1 MTDIDEYRLNRI
13 DQLIEEMGVQERA
26 RNRER
31 VDKDKKITELQET
44 ILAYSERVNNY
55 ELQVGEL
62 WKSIH
67 EQLLI
72 KDEQETKIDMYKT
85 KVNRLR
91 RTIGEY
97 IDKYGL
103 Q

>member
-1 MTDIDEYRLNRI
+1 MTDIDQYRLNRI

-31 VDKDKKITELQET
+31 VDKDKKIKELQET
-44 ILAYSERVNNY
+44 ILAYSERVNMY
-55 ELQVGEL
+55 EIKVG
-62 WKSIH
+62 K
-67 EQLLI
+67 
-72 KDEQETKIDMYKT
+72 
-85 KVNRLR
+85 LR

>member
-1 MTDIDEYRLNRI
+1 
-13 DQLIEEMGVQERA
+13 MGVQERA
-26 RNRER
+26 KNRER
-31 VDKDKKITELQET
+31 VDKDEKIKHLQKT

-55 ELQVGEL
+55 ELQVDDL
-62 WKSIH
+62 WKTIH

-72 KDEQETKIDMYKT
+72 KDEQENTIEMYKI

>member
-1 MTDIDEYRLNRI
+1 MTDIDQYRLNRI

-31 VDKDKKITELQET
+31 VDKDKKIKELQET
-44 ILAYSERVNNY
+44 ILAYSERVNMY
-55 ELQVGEL
+55 ELKVG
-62 WKSIH
+62 K
-67 EQLLI
+67 
-72 KDEQETKIDMYKT
+72 
-85 KVNRLR
+85 LR

>member
-1 MTDIDEYRLNRI
+1 
-13 DQLIEEMGVQERA
+13 MGVQERA

-31 VDKDKKITELQET
+31 VDKDKKIKELQET
-44 ILAYSERVNNY
+44 ILAYSKRVNNY
-55 ELQVGEL
+55 ELQVGDL
-62 WKSIH
+62 WKTIH

-72 KDEQETKIDMYKT
+72 KDEQENTIEMYKI
-85 KVNRLR
+85 KVNKLR

>member
-1 MTDIDEYRLNRI
+1 MTDIDQYRLDRI
-13 DQLIEEMGVQERA
+13 DELIEK
-26 RNRER
+26 N
-31 VDKDKKITELQET
+31 KHLQAT

-55 ELQVGEL
+55 ELQVGDL
-62 WKSIH
+62 WKTIH

-72 KDEQETKIDMYKT
+72 KDEQKTEIEMYKI

>member
-1 MTDIDEYRLNRI
+1 MTDIDQYRLNRI

-26 RNRER
+26 RNRKR
-31 VDKDKKITELQET
+31 VEKDKKIKELQET
-44 ILAYSERVNNY
+44 ILAYSERVNMY
-55 ELQVGEL
+55 ELKVG
-62 WKSIH
+62 K
-67 EQLLI
+67 
-72 KDEQETKIDMYKT
+72 
-85 KVNRLR
+85 LR

>member
-1 MTDIDEYRLNRI
+1 
-13 DQLIEEMGVQERA
+13 MGVQERA
-26 RNRER
+26 KNKER
-31 VDKDKKITELQET
+31 VDKDEKIKHLQKT

-55 ELQVGEL
+55 ELQVDDL
-62 WKSIH
+62 WKTIH

-72 KDEQETKIDMYKT
+72 KDEQENTIEMYKI

-97 IDKYGL
+97 IDKYEKGGNR
-103 Q
+103 QIENK